1 MENEKKEIFNTM
13 SSLDLNDGKDIK
25 ASAHFSI
32 TEHFTRSFSSSISIE
47 ARKSNNLLETLNT
60 VSQIINTETIM
71 KVFVQ
76 DSEDI
81 NKKNEVIINVF
92 KLNFIVRFNTFI

>member
-1 MENEKKEIFNTM
+1 MEAEKKEIFNTM
-13 SSLDLNDGKDIK
+13 SSLDLNEGRELK

-32 TEHFTRSFSSSISIE
+32 TEHVYKSFSSSISIE
-47 ARKSNNLLETLNT
+47 GRKSTNLLETLNT

-81 NKKNEVIINVF
+81 NKKNEVKIIF
-92 KLNFIVRFNTFI
+92 ITNFYS

>member
-1 MENEKKEIFNTM
+1 MFQMENEKKDIINTM
-13 SSLDLNDGKDIK
+13 SSLDLNDGKDVK

-32 TEHFTRSFSSSISIE
+32 TEHVYKSFSSSISIE
-47 ARKSNNLLETLNT
+47 GGKNKNLFETLNT

-76 DSEDI
+76 DIEDI
-81 NKKNEVIINVF
+81 NKKNEVKIIF
-92 KLNFIVRFNTFI
+92 LEKIRY